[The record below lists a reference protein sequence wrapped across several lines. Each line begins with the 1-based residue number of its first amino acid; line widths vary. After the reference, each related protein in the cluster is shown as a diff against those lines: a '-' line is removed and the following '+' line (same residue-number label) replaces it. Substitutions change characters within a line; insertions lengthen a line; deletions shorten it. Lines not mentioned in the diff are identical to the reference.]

1 MERPDGVHGALA
13 RLGGLLLAC
22 LTASGVAAAEADIA
36 SARSVR
42 GGVYTEAQ
50 AMRGEAAYRAHC
62 VECHGED
69 LRGAHM
75 TPSMVGMGFTF
86 RWRNRNLFDFYE
98 GMRTTMPQSA
108 PGGLSANVYADL
120 VAFILARNGY
130 PAGDAELPLEENLL
144 RGIVIEAEF

>member
-1 MERPDGVHGALA
+1 MHRTISGA
-13 RLGGLLLAC
+13 GLLLAS
-22 LTASGVAAAEADIA
+22 LAASAGVAAESNTA
-36 SARSVR
+36 SHTRSVQD
-42 GGVYTEAQ
+42 GVYTEAQ
-50 AMRGEAAYRAHC
+50 ALRGEASYRTHC

-75 TPSMVGMGFTF
+75 TPSMVGIGFAF
-86 RWRNRNLFDFYE
+86 RWRNRDLHEFYE

-108 PGGLSANVYADL
+108 PGGLSADVYADL

-130 PAGDAELPLEENLL
+130 PAGDGELPTRADDM

>member
-1 MERPDGVHGALA
+1 MHRTVIEV
-13 RLGGLLLAC
+13 GLLL
-22 LTASGVAAAEADIA
+22 LIVTASGAVGAESDTA
-36 SARSVR
+36 SHARSVKD
-42 GGVYTEAQ
+42 GVYTEAQ
-50 AMRGEAAYRAHC
+50 ALRGEASYRTHC

-75 TPSMVGMGFTF
+75 TPSMVGIGFAF
-86 RWRNRNLFDFYE
+86 RWRDRHLYDFYE

-108 PGGLSANVYADL
+108 PGGLSADVYADL

-130 PAGDAELPLEENLL
+130 PAGEAALPSEADAM

>member
-1 MERPDGVHGALA
+1 MHRTVFGA
-13 RLGGLLLAC
+13 GLLLLIVAASGGVAEPD
-22 LTASGVAAAEADIA
+22 TASH
-36 SARSVR
+36 ARSVKD
-42 GGVYTEAQ
+42 GVYTEAQ
-50 AMRGEAAYRAHC
+50 ALRGEASYRTHC

-75 TPSMVGMGFTF
+75 TPSMVGIGFAF
-86 RWRNRNLFDFYE
+86 RWRNRDLHDFYE

-108 PGGLSANVYADL
+108 PGGLSADVYVDL

-130 PAGDAELPLEENLL
+130 PAGDAELPSEAEVI

>member
-1 MERPDGVHGALA
+1 MYRIVSGP
-13 RLGGLLLAC
+13 GLLLVILAAWGDVAAETD
-22 LTASGVAAAEADIA
+22 TASP
-36 SARSVR
+36 ARSVKD
-42 GGVYTEAQ
+42 GVYTEAQ
-50 AMRGEAAYRAHC
+50 ALRGETAYRAHC

-75 TPSMVGMGFTF
+75 TPSMVGIGFAF
-86 RWRNRNLFDFYE
+86 RWRGRDLYDFYE

-108 PGGLSANVYADL
+108 PGGLSADVYVDL

-130 PAGDAELPLEENLL
+130 PAGDGELPARADDI